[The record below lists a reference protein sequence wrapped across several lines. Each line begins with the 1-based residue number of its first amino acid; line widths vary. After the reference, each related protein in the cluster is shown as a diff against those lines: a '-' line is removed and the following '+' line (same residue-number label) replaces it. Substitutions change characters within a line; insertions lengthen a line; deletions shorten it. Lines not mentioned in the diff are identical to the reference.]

1 MLIYTGHYLEMQGT
15 VITGL
20 RKYERHTHPPKKN
33 KTQNPPNPK
42 HPPAKDK
49 NPQGDK

>member
-20 RKYERHTHPPKKN
+20 RKYEKTKQNKKKTTKPTKPP
-33 KTQNPPNPK
+33 TPPQRQK
-42 HPPAKDK
+42 SLR
-49 NPQGDK
+49 